1 MYSFNPHL
9 GADLQANAVHYLFCQ
24 TSCLLVSNIQ
34 GEKMHI
40 IDKSNNA
47 FPIRLLCIAMA
58 TKRWNQP
65 RWKHF
70 QGWSLMAQI
79 IAETYTSPKQ
89 TTSRINNV
97 LSSLSSATSVHLSTG
112 SPVSKTHANVLSDV
126 SDPADLCS
134 WDSSPLLQVCRPKQ
148 RKMYFCSSYLFEI
161 HLEKV
166 KTALCKWAFCFARL
180 LGWYQIPSLGKQGST
195 RKVIP
200 ILQELTY
207 KPCLP
212 CSDNR
217 HQPGRST
224 LAEHLP
230 KVLSIKMR
238 FFLLNWVPYWYGC
251 ETAIYLFFIK
261 LYN

>member
-112 SPVSKTHANVLSDV
+112 SPVSKTHATYCRMFQTLQICAAGTAPHCCRFVDLNKGRCISAPLISLKFTLRRRRRRFVSGHFVLHV
-126 SDPADLCS
+126 CLGGIK
-134 WDSSPLLQVCRPKQ
+134 SPP
-148 RKMYFCSSYLFEI
+148 
-161 HLEKV
+161 
-166 KTALCKWAFCFARL
+166 
-180 LGWYQIPSLGKQGST
+180 
-195 RKVIP
+195 
-200 ILQELTY
+200 
-207 KPCLP
+207 
-212 CSDNR
+212 
-217 HQPGRST
+217 
-224 LAEHLP
+224 
-230 KVLSIKMR
+230 
-238 FFLLNWVPYWYGC
+238 
-251 ETAIYLFFIK
+251 
-261 LYN
+261 